1 MSNLWRGTAPYP
13 FEEISGITNV
23 VYMRFGH
30 LQNIS
35 VKTNVLFGRIWT
47 LAEQFDI
54 KNVVLRRFGH
64 LADIFIVMNV
74 VW

>member
-1 MSNLWRGTAPYP
+1 ML
-13 FEEISGITNV
+13 F
-23 VYMRFGH
+23 YMRFGH

-35 VKTNVLFGRIWT
+35 AKTNVLFGWIWT